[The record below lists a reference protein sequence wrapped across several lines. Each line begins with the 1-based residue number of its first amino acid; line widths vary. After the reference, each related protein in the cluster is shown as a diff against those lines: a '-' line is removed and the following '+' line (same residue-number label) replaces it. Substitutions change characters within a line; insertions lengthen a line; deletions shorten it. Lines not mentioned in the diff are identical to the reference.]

1 MRRIRTYH
9 EVDTAAATI
18 PEQVLAQRERLTKR
32 LSKIKA
38 VVAIASGKG
47 GVGKSALTANLA
59 ALIGAQG
66 LRVAALDSDLN
77 GPSLARMLGVVGAR
91 LTAGPDG
98 IIPPTGVGGVPVVS
112 MELFQDSA
120 DAPLRWRGP
129 PGDGWV
135 WRNVLETGTLRELL
149 SDVVWGELDLLL
161 IDVAPG
167 TDRIARLLDLVPDP
181 AALLLVTTQSEMSRR
196 VVARSVRLARE
207 AHLRRV
213 GLVENMTAWSCP
225 ECGAR
230 TELYERAGPSLDS
243 EDVERWGEVP
253 FDPRLARSTDEGEPY
268 VLAHPD
274 TPSGR
279 ALRSLGARLCAE
291 LGL

>member
-9 EVDTAAATI
+9 EVDSAAATI
-18 PEQVLAQRERLTKR
+18 PEQLRSQRERLSKR
-32 LSKIKA
+32 LSRIKA

-59 ALIGAQG
+59 ALISAQG
-66 LRVAALDSDLN
+66 LRVGALDSDLN

-91 LTAGPDG
+91 LTPGPDG

-112 MELFQDSA
+112 MELFQDGA

-181 AALLLVTTQSEMSRR
+181 AALLLVTTPSEMSRR

-207 AHLRRV
+207 ARLRRV

-253 FDPRLARSTDEGEPY
+253 FDPRLARSTDVGEPY
-268 VLAHPD
+268 VLSHPD

-279 ALRSLGARLCAE
+279 ALRSLGTRLCAE